1 MLCRG
6 TWKRAIFCHYCN
18 VPHPSPLVQ
27 SALYR
32 RLPRRRLHRIFSSFL
47 SFVISFYYVPAPSS
61 SRRSSRP
68 LYLFVATLGPR
79 PFSSPP
85 LRCAIPSLD
94 TRTHAST
101 NTTIRVT
108 RVYTRW
114 LHHVALTN
122 YLSSCTAR
130 ASKRREGLCLGAR
143 RIFFRPPGNIDKVNE
158 TLSRTSEIIKK
169 KERAKG
175 GE

>member
-1 MLCRG
+1 MPRNLEARNFLSLLQ
-6 TWKRAIFCHYCN
+6 R
-18 VPHPSPLVQ
+18 PPSLPLVQ

-47 SFVISFYYVPAPSS
+47 SFVIYVPAPSS

-79 PFSSPP
+79 PFSSP
-85 LRCAIPSLD
+85 RCVARSHRHPSLD

-143 RIFFRPPGNIDKVNE
+143 RIFFSAPGKY
-158 TLSRTSEIIKK
+158 
-169 KERAKG
+169 
-175 GE
+175 